1 MADDHKEKDENQAD
15 ENQKDENQ
23 ADEMTILS
31 TPLRFLE
38 EIAIDLQIKKESEE
52 RAKKFYEAI
61 AAAPPLKRVDP
72 YVTILD

>member
-1 MADDHKEKDENQAD
+1 MADDHKQKD

-38 EIAIDLQIKKESEE
+38 EIAIDRQFKKEAEE
-52 RAKKFYEAI
+52 RAKKRDEAI